1 MSLSDE
7 ERKIII
13 DLEIE
18 KAHRLYQQK
27 RMREESDY
35 NCTYTQVPNIM
46 HEHKLVARGEQLIII
61 KIMMMSQKIILHFQT
76 NNEKRQFKSTC

>member
-35 NCTYTQVPNIM
+35 NCTYTQEPNIM
-46 HEHKLVARGEQLIII
+46 HKHKLVARWEQLTYY
-61 KIMMMSQKIILHFQT
+61 KL
-76 NNEKRQFKSTC
+76 